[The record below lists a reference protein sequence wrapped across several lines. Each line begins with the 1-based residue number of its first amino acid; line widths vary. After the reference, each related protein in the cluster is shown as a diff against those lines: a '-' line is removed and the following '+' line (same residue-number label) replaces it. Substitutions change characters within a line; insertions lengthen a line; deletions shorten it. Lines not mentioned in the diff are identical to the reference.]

1 MNSQHDRSISSS
13 IAKMA
18 GTFGKQGI
26 SLVTGEVASVDKGS
40 RTCNVNILTNDTEV
54 LFEGVK
60 LQTMVGDG
68 ILLIPKI
75 GSNVS
80 LIYAVKQDA
89 IIVQCSDLDGIEFFG
104 GQLGGLVKVNDLVT
118 RLNNIETDIKN
129 LKQAFS
135 SWTPVPSD
143 GGAALKGVST
153 TWASTPLVKTVK
165 ADIENTK
172 IKQ

>member
-26 SLVTGEVASVDKGS
+26 SLVTGEVVSVDKGA
-40 RTCNVNILTNDTEV
+40 RTCNVNILTNETEV

-68 ILLIPKI
+68 ILLIPKV

-89 IIVQCSDLDGIEFFG
+89 IIVQCSDLDGVEFFG
-104 GQLGGLVKVNDLVT
+104 GQLGGLAKVIDLVSRLNLIENKVNSIIST
-118 RLNNIETDIKN
+118 YNTHTHASNG
-129 LKQAFS
+129 
-135 SWTPVPSD
+135 TP
-143 GGAALKGVST
+143 T
-153 TWASTPLVKTVK
+153 TATITGSLTQTAR